1 MSNQSL
7 STIESSYTKFMEFL
21 ILSKHAVFERAAR
34 QGLTGMQAVTVCLM
48 DKPYRMSSLSKLFN
62 CDPSNITGLIDGLEQ
77 KSMAIRYSDPSDR
90 RIKMVK
96 LSPRG
101 RRIRT
106 QLVADICGQN
116 GFFLKN
122 LSPKEAYQ
130 FTLLINKITLNQLD

>member
-1 MSNQSL
+1 M
-7 STIESSYTKFMEFL
+7 
-21 ILSKHAVFERAAR
+21 SKHAVFERAAR